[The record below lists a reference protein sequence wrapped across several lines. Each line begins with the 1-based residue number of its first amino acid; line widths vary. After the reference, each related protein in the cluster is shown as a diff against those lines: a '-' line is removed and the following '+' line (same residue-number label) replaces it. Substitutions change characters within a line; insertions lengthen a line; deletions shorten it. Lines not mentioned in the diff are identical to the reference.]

1 MMLRDHLFIVF
12 AIEHYNPLGVIRSL
26 GQKGIRSDYIAVNG
40 RVRLSSRSKYLNK
53 IYEVETV
60 EDGYQVLLDEYGE
73 TVAKTGRKPFIICS
87 DDKTIGY
94 LDLHFDELKDR
105 FYFFNAGQK
114 GRINDYMDKFR
125 ILELAKKHGLNILE
139 SRVVRRGE
147 VPVDLE
153 YPVITKSIS
162 PNSGGWKS
170 DVFICENASEL
181 TEAFSKIKSNDVMLQ
196 RFVEKKNEYAV
207 EGCSV
212 DHGKSTLLSIYSI
225 YNYLIKGYYSPY
237 RTSGSFDKEDTIGK
251 GLRGMIEEIGFE
263 GIFDAEFLIGPDG
276 RYYFLEI
283 NFRNTTW
290 SYASAVAGM
299 PLPYIWA
306 KSLLGGAIM
315 EDAFKPNKRPFLCMV
330 EPIDYNIRCNKM
342 GFSKMK
348 WFAELLRCKC
358 KDYWNWRDL
367 RPSLLMLN
375 YWTKLG

>member
-1 MMLRDHLFIVF
+1 MLQEYLFIAF

-26 GQKGIRSDYIAVNG
+26 GQKGIHPDFIAIKG
-40 RVRLSSRSKYLNK
+40 RMRLSSKSKYLNRVH
-53 IYEVETV
+53 EVETV
-60 EDGYQVLLDEYGE
+60 EEGYEVLLREYGD
-73 TVAKTGRKPFIICS
+73 VAQKTGKKPFIICS

-94 LDLHFDELKDR
+94 LDLHFDELKDK
-105 FYFFNAGQK
+105 FTFFNAGQK

-139 SRVVRRGE
+139 SQVVTRGE
-147 VPVDLE
+147 IPSGLK
-153 YPVITKSIS
+153 YPIITKSIS

-170 DVFICENASEL
+170 DVFICENSYEL
-181 TEAFSKIKSNDVMLQ
+181 NEAFKKIKSEEVMLQ
-196 RFVEKKNEYAV
+196 HFVEKNNEYAV

-212 DHGKSTLLSIYSI
+212 NHGKDTLLSIYST

-263 GIFDAEFLIGPDG
+263 GIFDAEFLLGPDDQ
-276 RYYFLEI
+276 YYFLEI

-290 SYASAVAGM
+290 SYASAVVGM

-306 KSLLGGAIM
+306 KSMLEGKIIDG
-315 EDAFKPNKRPFLCMV
+315 AFKSTKKPFLCMV
-330 EPIDYNIRCNKM
+330 EPIDYNLRCKQR
-342 GFSKMK
+342 GYSKIK
-348 WFAELLRCKC
+348 WFAELLKCKC

-367 RPSLLMLN
+367 RPSILTLKN
-375 YWTKLG
+375 WAKLG